1 MLYFDYPKR
10 KEVYDMKYNIKGLNV
25 SVYDSMKDRIEKK
38 LGKLA
43 KFFPEDTVAE
53 VTLSSQ
59 KDDRIIEITI
69 PVKGSLLR
77 VEEKS
82 DDFTYTLDQA
92 ISVLERQ
99 LRRHRTKL
107 IDRVQNKESFSALF
121 EAPEEILEEEGTI
134 KIEKVKK
141 FDFKPMDP
149 VEACLQMDLLGHD
162 FFVFKDSQT
171 DETCVVYKRRN
182 GTYGLIE
189 PES

>member
-1 MLYFDYPKR
+1 MIII
-10 KEVYDMKYNIKGLNV
+10 IKGLNV
-25 SVYDSMKDRIEKK
+25 SVYETMKERIEKK

-43 KFFPEDTVAE
+43 KFFPENTTAE

-59 KDDRIIEITI
+59 KDDRVIEITI
-69 PVKGSLLR
+69 PVKGSILR
-77 VEEKS
+77 SEETS
-82 DDFTYTLDQA
+82 DDFNFSLDQA
-92 ISVLERQ
+92 VSALERQ

-107 IDRVQNKESFSALF
+107 IDRTQNKEPFSALF
-121 EAPEEILEEEGTI
+121 DIPDETLEDEETV

-149 VEACLQMDLLGHD
+149 VEACLQMDMLGHD

-171 DETCVVYKRRN
+171 NETCVVYKRNN

-189 PES
+189 PEG

>member
-1 MLYFDYPKR
+1 
-10 KEVYDMKYNIKGLNV
+10 MKISIKGLNV

-38 LGKLA
+38 LGKLS
-43 KFFPEDTVAE
+43 KFFPEGTTAD

-69 PVKGSLLR
+69 PVKGSILR
-77 VEEKS
+77 AEEKS
-82 DDFTYTLDQA
+82 DDFNFSLDQA
-92 ISVLERQ
+92 VSVLERQ

-107 IDRVQNKESFSALF
+107 IDRSQNKEPFSALF
-121 EAPEEILEEEGTI
+121 ETDEETLEEEESV

-149 VEACLQMDLLGHD
+149 VEACLQMDMLGHD
-162 FFVFKDSQT
+162 FFVFKDAQSG
-171 DETCVVYKRRN
+171 ETCVVYKRKN

-189 PES
+189 PEE

>member
-1 MLYFDYPKR
+1 
-10 KEVYDMKYNIKGLNV
+10 MKYNIKGLNV

-107 IDRVQNKESFSALF
+107 IDRVQNKESFSVLF
-121 EAPEEILEEEGTI
+121 EAPEEILEEEGTV

-189 PES
+189 PEG